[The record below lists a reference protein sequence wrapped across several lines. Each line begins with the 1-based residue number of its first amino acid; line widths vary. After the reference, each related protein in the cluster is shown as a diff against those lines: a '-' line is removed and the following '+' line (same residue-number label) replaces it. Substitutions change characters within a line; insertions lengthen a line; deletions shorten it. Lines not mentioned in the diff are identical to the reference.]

1 MSSNYLEHANVT
13 VNDPKTSADLL
24 CRVFDW
30 QIRWQGAAM
39 DVGETVHV
47 GNANSYIAFYTQSDV
62 AAKSMNTYKVAGA
75 ANHLGIVVDDLQD
88 VRNRVEAEGLSPGEL
103 YDYEP
108 GLRFYFFT
116 PDGIEIEVVSYSQ
129 ATSD

>member
-13 VNDPKTSADLL
+13 VNDPKLSADLL

-47 GNANSYIAFYTQSDV
+47 GTANSYIAFYTQPGVSGESID
-62 AAKSMNTYKVAGA
+62 TYKVAGA
-75 ANHLGIVVDDLQD
+75 ANHLGIVVDDLEEI
-88 VRNRVEAEGLSPGEL
+88 RERVQAEGLTPGEL

-108 GLRFYFFT
+108 GQRFYFFT
-116 PDGIEIEVVSYSQ
+116 PDGIEIEVVSYS
-129 ATSD
+129 

>member
-13 VNDPKTSADLL
+13 VNDPKASADLL

-30 QIRWQGAAM
+30 QIRWQGASL

-47 GNANSYIAFYTQSDV
+47 GNTNSYIAFYTQPDV
-62 AAKSMNTYKVAGA
+62 TVKSIDTYKVAGS
-75 ANHLGIVVDDLQD
+75 ANHLGIVVDDLQEI
-88 VRNRVEAEGLSPGEL
+88 RERVVAEGLTPGEI

-116 PDGIEIEVVSYSQ
+116 PDDIEIEVVAYN
-129 ATSD
+129 